1 MCSRAVFWAWL
12 VASLIWIAAVALIAA
27 RGWPHMP
34 LDVSA
39 GDPATRAAYDRAV
52 TAFALRQA
60 LAALLP
66 PLVLLVIGG
75 LVCRRP
81 SG

>member
-1 MCSRAVFWAWL
+1 MLWL
-12 VASLIWIAAVALIAA
+12 WLLASLVWVAAVAVVAA
-27 RGWPHMP
+27 RGWPHIP

-52 TAFALRQA
+52 RAYALRHA

-66 PLVLLVIGG
+66 PLALLLAGWLAARLTRG
-75 LVCRRP
+75 
-81 SG
+81 